1 MHHEPVCLAPMLDGV
16 FTSPSTE
23 TEDWEKAEISS
34 LLKEAQTLRSQKEQL
49 EAQIAEAEDANASL
63 QSSWGA
69 LSRVS
74 TALAAG
80 SNTSS
85 QRPSPLK
92 VTQMQGFS
100 EEVEPLP
107 LPKGDVT
114 EKSEVQNASEH
125 VQVDVELLR
134 SRLAEAEVAVI
145 RDREATLALE
155 LQECQA
161 KELAKLLKE
170 IQVLHEGVD
179 HRSKDL
185 VALTQKQEKV
195 EQELVNLTT
204 SRSSLQEEHDTL
216 EAQRLTL
223 AEAMPKAVA
232 RHLEATREVFKS
244 QQGLRDAKELWRAQ
258 VSISQRTLQVEEK
271 ELSKLAGRR
280 EASELS
286 ALEGRRATSDLSS
299 KMAML
304 RLEYQRLL
312 NWRQAH
318 SSGQSVGDHFG
329 LEAQAEM
336 LKSRIQSLE
345 EQLRGLR
352 SQEAQDQATLR
363 KKQSDEAL
371 QQRAWEAKNA
381 AEQEEARAF
390 EACGMRL
397 HELQREM
404 TQETK
409 SLELELQDEFAKLES
424 LRSEVL
430 AAKEVAGCLLRRSAS
445 APQLSWRDVF
455 EQHRDPEGRE
465 RRSRKKAPKAPT
477 KANSIMQQSRGA
489 SSMAVF
495 APSVRVSVRK
505 AGTDRRT

>member
-1 MHHEPVCLAPMLDGV
+1 
-16 FTSPSTE
+16 
-23 TEDWEKAEISS
+23 
-34 LLKEAQTLRSQKEQL
+34 
-49 EAQIAEAEDANASL
+49 
-63 QSSWGA
+63 
-69 LSRVS
+69 
-74 TALAAG
+74 
-80 SNTSS
+80 
-85 QRPSPLK
+85 
-92 VTQMQGFS
+92 
-100 EEVEPLP
+100 
-107 LPKGDVT
+107 
-114 EKSEVQNASEH
+114 
-125 VQVDVELLR
+125 
-134 SRLAEAEVAVI
+134 
-145 RDREATLALE
+145 
-155 LQECQA
+155 
-161 KELAKLLKE
+161 
-170 IQVLHEGVD
+170 
-179 HRSKDL
+179 
-185 VALTQKQEKV
+185 
-195 EQELVNLTT
+195 
-204 SRSSLQEEHDTL
+204 
-216 EAQRLTL
+216 
-223 AEAMPKAVA
+223 
-232 RHLEATREVFKS
+232 
-244 QQGLRDAKELWRAQ
+244 
-258 VSISQRTLQVEEK
+258 
-271 ELSKLAGRR
+271 
-280 EASELS
+280 
-286 ALEGRRATSDLSS
+286 
-299 KMAML
+299 MAML

-477 KANSIMQQSRGA
+477 KANSIMQQSRGT

>member
-100 EEVEPLP
+100 EEGE
-107 LPKGDVT
+107 VT

-125 VQVDVELLR
+125 VQLDVELLR

-170 IQVLHEGVD
+170 IQALHEGVD

-185 VALTQKQEKV
+185 FALTQKQEKV
-195 EQELVNLTT
+195 EQELVNLST
-204 SRSSLQEEHDTL
+204 SRASLQEEHDTL

-232 RHLEATREVFKS
+232 RHLEATREVFKA

-363 KKQSDEAL
+363 KRQSDEAL